1 MRLFIAVWVKE
12 ELREAVAKFLEEMSL
27 QAEGIKW
34 TPPEQLHF
42 TLKFLGEQR
51 PELVKELFPVLAE
64 AGRQEPGFSL
74 SLGKG
79 GVFPGWQSPR
89 ILWLGPDQGGKELRS
104 LAQRIS
110 QGIADNGLLP
120 DEHAKEKRSF
130 SPHLTIG
137 RVKGSAP
144 VFNRLLLTGGVQ
156 GSMTVDGFS
165 LVESLLTPQ
174 GPVYKEI
181 QRFSLS
187 RS

>member
-1 MRLFIAVWVKE
+1 MRLFIAIWVKE
-12 ELREAVAKFLEEMSL
+12 ELRQAVAGFLEAMSQ

-51 PELVKELFPVLAE
+51 PELVEELCPVLAE

-79 GVFPGWQSPR
+79 GVFPGWQNPR
-89 ILWLGPDQGGKELRS
+89 ILWLGPERGDKELRS

-110 QGIADNGLLP
+110 RGIADKRLLSA
-120 DEHAKEKRSF
+120 EQAKEKRSF

-144 VFNRLLLTGGVQ
+144 AFNRLLLTGGVR
-156 GSMTVDGFS
+156 GSMTVDSFS
-165 LVESLLTPQ
+165 LVESLLTPR
-174 GPVYKEI
+174 GSVYKEI

-187 RS
+187 

>member
-1 MRLFIAVWVKE
+1 VRLFIAVWVEE
-12 ELREAVAKFLEEMSL
+12 ELRQAVAGFLEVMSQ

-51 PELVKELFPVLAE
+51 SELVKELCPVLAE
-64 AGRQEPGFSL
+64 AGRQESGFLL

-79 GVFPGWQSPR
+79 GVFPRWQGPR
-89 ILWLGPDQGGKELRS
+89 ILWLGLDQGDKELRS

-110 QGIADNGLLP
+110 QGIADKGVLSA
-120 DEHAKEKRSF
+120 EHAKEKRSF

-144 VFNRLLLTGGVQ
+144 VFNRLLLTGGVR
-156 GSMTVDGFS
+156 GSMTVDSFS